1 LLGSGVFQRCGDSV
15 GWSHPV
21 IKEFFWTKNLT
32 SKNRL
37 GPIVKR
43 LEAEH
48 NTTLAA
54 LAGSQMEDAGALIQD
69 LVPKMS
75 KISMPSF
82 KELVTSPELAVSLSS
97 LISDKDEES
106 ILAEMEA
113 RFLLPGAGS
122 RAEKGSEKEAG
133 PPKAEKAVVFSDE
146 QKNALK
152 KRVEVV
158 ARNIADAKLHIAF
171 NLAAVLLNARGTS
184 RVNKEEGTEAA
195 LVACHRI
202 ADFVDELIEAVF
214 ASSKK
219 AKFLCAWIKVYT
231 LCTFAD
237 AMLGD
242 PHLVS
247 VFKSCLKRN
256 TDQTTTFA
264 LLDLLLC
271 CGEDEHDRILEE
283 LRKINHLGVTM
294 AFYWRVAS
302 LYFFRHH
309 RDVDR
314 AALRRLLAGMR
325 KMEKA
330 VSLPAVS

>member
-1 LLGSGVFQRCGDSV
+1 MLEECQQSVGKFSTPTMGRLIGRFIELQIGSHSDTTYAVDFETKREFLTRLAGHSQKVFPIRKFERLLGKFIEAKGHPHSIVDFSNDLLGSGVFQRSGDSV

-21 IKEFFWTKNLT
+21 IKEFFWTKNLI

-97 LISDKDEES
+97 LISDKEEES
-106 ILAEMEA
+106 ILADIEA
-113 RFLLPGAGS
+113 RFLLPGAVS
-122 RAEKGSEKEAG
+122 RAEKGAEKEAG

-152 KRVEVV
+152 KRVEVL
-158 ARNIADAKLHIAF
+158 ARNLADAKLHIAF

-202 ADFVDELIEAVF
+202 A
-214 ASSKK
+214 
-219 AKFLCAWIKVYT
+219 
-231 LCTFAD
+231 
-237 AMLGD
+237 
-242 PHLVS
+242 
-247 VFKSCLKRN
+247 
-256 TDQTTTFA
+256 
-264 LLDLLLC
+264 
-271 CGEDEHDRILEE
+271 IL
-283 LRKINHLGVTM
+283 
-294 AFYWRVAS
+294 
-302 LYFFRHH
+302 
-309 RDVDR
+309 
-314 AALRRLLAGMR
+314 
-325 KMEKA
+325 
-330 VSLPAVS
+330 